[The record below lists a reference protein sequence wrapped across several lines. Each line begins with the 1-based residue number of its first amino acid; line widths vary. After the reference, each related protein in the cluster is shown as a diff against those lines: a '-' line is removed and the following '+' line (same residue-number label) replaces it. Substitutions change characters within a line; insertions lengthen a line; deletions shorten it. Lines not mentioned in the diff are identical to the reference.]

1 MEKIILLIDDDQDEL
16 EIFEEAL
23 KPLPVTFSCKQAL
36 DLDEALVI
44 LKTLA
49 PDYIFIDYN
58 IPRTNGLEC
67 LKELKKINLPS
78 HVKFII
84 YSNFIDE
91 KTYSQA
97 VALGAFCCMKKPS
110 HTSELTEHLKNI
122 LIN

>member
-16 EIFEEAL
+16 EIFEEAV
-23 KPLPVTFSCKQAL
+23 KPLPATISCKQAL
-36 DLDEALVI
+36 DLDEALDM
-44 LKTLA
+44 LKAFT

-58 IPRTNGLEC
+58 IPLTNGLEC
-67 LKELKKINLPS
+67 LKELKALSLPAN
-78 HVKFII
+78 VKFII

-91 KTYSQA
+91 KTYTQA

-110 HTSELTEHLKNI
+110 LTSELTENLKNI

>member
-1 MEKIILLIDDDQDEL
+1 MEKIILLIDDDEDEL

-23 KPLPVTFSCKQAL
+23 KLLPVSFSCKQAL
-36 DLDEALVI
+36 DLDQALDM
-44 LKTLA
+44 LKTFT

-67 LKELKKINLPS
+67 LKELKKISLPAN
-78 HVKFII
+78 VKFII

-91 KTYSQA
+91 KTYTQA

-110 HTSELTEHLKNI
+110 
-122 LIN
+122 